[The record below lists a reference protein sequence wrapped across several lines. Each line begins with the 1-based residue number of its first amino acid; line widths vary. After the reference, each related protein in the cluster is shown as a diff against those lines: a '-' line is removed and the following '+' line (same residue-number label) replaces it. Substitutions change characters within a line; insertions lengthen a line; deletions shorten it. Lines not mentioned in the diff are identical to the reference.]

1 MASATDRKI
10 TAGTNKAD
18 EKPFMTMKERK
29 VYNRWRL
36 RILISIILGYGTYY
50 LCRQNF
56 SMIMPAFMEE
66 YGYSKTQLGF
76 ILTLASIV
84 YGVGKF
90 VNGYISD
97 KSNARYFIT
106 IGLCASAAIN
116 FVLGFTNGL
125 YFLGFFWI
133 ANNWFQSMGWP
144 PVARMLTH
152 WFAPHELGT
161 KWSHGVASH
170 QVGGALTL
178 IFSGYLVANYGW
190 RYAFFVPSIIA
201 LSIAIIL
208 FNRLRESPKELSLPT
223 VEAYKGNES
232 FKEDTSEDHF
242 TTMQIFRKVFFNRN
256 LWYICFANM
265 CVYIVRIGIIFWAPL
280 FLKEFKGID
289 LVHAGWQVAAYEV
302 TGLLGGYAAGWLSD
316 RIGGQRGPV
325 GFVFMIC
332 LALALAMFWFMPED
346 YTGFSA
352 AALILVGFFV
362 YGPQVLIGVA
372 SADFASKKAIGTAN
386 GLTGTMGY
394 VGSGLS
400 GICVG
405 YLIDNYGWAGAF
417 GFFIGAALFG
427 AFFFILTWHRV
438 NKERKINSSSQ

>member
-1 MASATDRKI
+1 MDSAVDQQVTSRVSEVD
-10 TAGTNKAD
+10 N
-18 EKPFMTMKERK
+18 KPFMTMKERK

-66 YGYSKTQLGF
+66 FGYSKTQLGF
-76 ILTLASIV
+76 ILTLASVV

-106 IGLCASAAIN
+106 IGLCASAVVT
-116 FVLGFTNGL
+116 FVLGFTSSL

-133 ANNWFQSMGWP
+133 VNNWFQSMGWP

-161 KWSHGVASH
+161 KWALGAASH

-201 LSIAIIL
+201 VSIAIIL
-208 FNRLRESPKELSLPT
+208 FNRLRESPKELGLPP

-242 TTMQIFRKVFFNRN
+242 TAMQIFSRVFFNRN

-280 FLKEFKGID
+280 FLKEFKNID
-289 LVHAGWQVAAYEV
+289 LVHAGWQVAAYEI
-302 TGLLGGYAAGWLSD
+302 TGLLGGFAAGWLSD

-325 GFVFMIC
+325 GFLFMIC
-332 LALALAMFWFMPED
+332 LACALAMFWFMPEN
-346 YTGFSA
+346 YSGFSA
-352 AALILVGFFV
+352 AALIFVGFFV

-386 GLTGTMGY
+386 GLAGTMGY

-405 YLIDNYGWAGAF
+405 YLIDNYGWVGAF
-417 GFFIGAALFG
+417 GFFIGAALLG
-427 AFFFILTWHRV
+427 AFFFILTWRRV
-438 NKERKINSSSQ
+438 NRERKINISS

>member
-1 MASATDRKI
+1 MTSATHPEMTSGVNKI
-10 TAGTNKAD
+10 ED
-18 EKPFMTMKERK
+18 KPFMTMKERK

-36 RILISIILGYGTYY
+36 RILIFIILGYGTYY

-66 YGYSKTQLGF
+66 YGYSKTQLGW
-76 ILTLASIV
+76 ILTFASIV

-97 KSNARYFIT
+97 RSNARYFIT
-106 IGLCASAAIN
+106 IGLCASAAVT
-116 FVLGFTNGL
+116 FVLGFTNSL

-133 ANNWFQSMGWP
+133 LNNWFQSMGWP

-161 KWSHGVASH
+161 KWALGAASH

-190 RYAFFVPSIIA
+190 RYAFLIPSLIA
-201 LSIAIIL
+201 LCIAIVL
-208 FNRLRESPKELSLPT
+208 FNRLRESPKELGLPP

-232 FKEDTSEDHF
+232 FEEDTSEDHF
-242 TTMQIFRKVFFNRN
+242 TAMQIFRKVFFNKN

-280 FLKEFKGID
+280 FLKEFKNID

-302 TGLLGGYAAGWLSD
+302 TGLLGGFAAGWVSD

-325 GFVFMIC
+325 GFFFMIC
-332 LALALAMFWFMPED
+332 LAFVLTMFWFMPED

-352 AALILVGFFV
+352 TALILVGFFV

-386 GLTGTMGY
+386 GLAGTMGY

-400 GICVG
+400 GVCVG
-405 YLIDNYGWAGAF
+405 YLTDNYGWVGAF
-417 GFFIGAALFG
+417 GFFIVAAVLG
-427 AFFFILTWHRV
+427 AFFFILTWRRV
-438 NKERKINSSSQ
+438 NKERKVNGSS